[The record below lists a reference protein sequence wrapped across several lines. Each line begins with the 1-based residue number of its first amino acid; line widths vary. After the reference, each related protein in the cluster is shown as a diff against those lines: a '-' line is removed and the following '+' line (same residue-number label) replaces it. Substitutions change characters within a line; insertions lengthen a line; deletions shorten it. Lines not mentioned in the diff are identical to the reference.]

1 MHLVTYGLGRRQYES
16 DINRRYYRLRW
27 NRWMTLTVTYLPS
40 QCDEN
45 HFLKVRFLLFFSMQ
59 THHMLRHTQRGRQ
72 AGGDIDTRA
81 TFKGPSADIAKVS
94 PALILSD
101 FIHAKVISDS
111 PNGGGDGCGG
121 SSSRKAVGEPG
132 KPCVCH
138 FGCISHQ
145 CRTVT
150 HRWGASCWRSLPVPG
165 KLLLSLCFQEVK
177 AAAVK

>member
-16 DINRRYYRLRW
+16 DINQRYYRLQW
-27 NRWMTLTVTYLPS
+27 NRWMTLTVTYSPS

-59 THHMLRHTQRGRQ
+59 THHMLRHTAWPSGGWRHRHSSHVQRRMHPLL
-72 AGGDIDTRA
+72 
-81 TFKGPSADIAKVS
+81 PSADIAKVS

-121 SSSRKAVGEPG
+121 SSSQKAMGEPG

-150 HRWGASCWRSLPVPG
+150 HRLGASS
-165 KLLLSLCFQEVK
+165 
-177 AAAVK
+177 